1 MIDVPTYL
9 VVGQAA
15 LLGLACFVLASAY
28 RRLAR
33 PADAD
38 HSHGH
43 QDDAADLVGT
53 PLPDLG
59 PMIASDGSTAPPPR
73 MPGSGQPSLLVYVLP
88 GCESCQT
95 ALEQLRPRL
104 EALRNRPAVHLLS
117 VGAPTSVDAYRRFD
131 LPIWQAQRTIS
142 DIFDLKVYP
151 LFLGVDADGMIRAA
165 GSAHD
170 PDALESYLTIG
181 GDPARVR
188 HGG

>member
-1 MIDVPTYL
+1 VP
-9 VVGQAA
+9 
-15 LLGLACFVLASAY
+15 ASAY

-38 HSHGH
+38 HGHGRH
-43 QDDAADLVGT
+43 DAAAALVDT
-53 PLPDLG
+53 ALPDLG

-73 MPGSGQPSLLVYVLP
+73 MPGSGPAALLVYVLP

-104 EALRNRPAVHLLS
+104 EAMRNQPAVHLLS
-117 VGAPTSVDAYRRFD
+117 VGEPTSVDAYRRFD
-131 LPIWQAQRTIS
+131 LPIWRAQRTIS
-142 DIFDLKVYP
+142 DIFGLKVYP
-151 LFLGVDADGMIRAA
+151 LFLRVDRDGMIRAA

-170 PDALESYLTIG
+170 SDALESYLTID